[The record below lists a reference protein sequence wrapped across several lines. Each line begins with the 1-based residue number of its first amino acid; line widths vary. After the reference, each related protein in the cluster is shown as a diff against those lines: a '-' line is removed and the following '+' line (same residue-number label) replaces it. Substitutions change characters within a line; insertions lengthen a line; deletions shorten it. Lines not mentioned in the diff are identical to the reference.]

1 MSPKVRSDVERTTAG
16 YQDESLSGD
25 SGRLT
30 YVRNWKEA
38 NLLSE
43 PGKPVYPRSPACNR
57 AIWTHSGGLSLCLS
71 SRNWVNCVAALYLK

>member
-1 MSPKVRSDVERTTAG
+1 MSPKFRSDVERTTVG
-16 YQDESLSGD
+16 YREESLSGD

-43 PGKPVYPRSPACNR
+43 PEKPVHPRSPACNR
-57 AIWTHSGGLSLCLS
+57 AIWTHSGGLSLFVS
-71 SRNWVNCVAALYLK
+71 VHGIG

>member
-1 MSPKVRSDVERTTAG
+1 MSPKVRSDG

-43 PGKPVYPRSPACNR
+43 PGKPVHPRSPACNEL
-57 AIWTHSGGLSLCLS
+57 SGPILVVSLSAS
-71 SRNWVNCVAALYLK
+71 VHGIG